1 MFYFIR
7 WEFLGID
14 FMLFVEMLLVL
25 EIIVGVYILW
35 FEIVI
40 FNELLWRISIDLR
53 VW

>member
-14 FMLFVEMLLVL
+14 FMLFVKMLLVI

>member
-1 MFYFIR
+1 MFYFIG

-14 FMLFVEMLLVL
+14 FMLFVKMLLVI

-40 FNELLWRISIDLR
+40 FNDLLWRISIDLR